1 MSNKP
6 LRIFIGFDSAEPIA
20 YHVCCQ
26 SILEK
31 ASRPVSFTP
40 VGLINVPDEYTR
52 PRGERDSTEFA
63 ISRFLVPW
71 MCDFQG
77 QALFMDC
84 DMLFRGDVAELFDS
98 VSTDKSVFVVKHDYI
113 PKSDRKFLG
122 QKQTRY
128 IKKNWSSVMLFNN
141 AQCKALSLDYVQNAQ
156 GLELHQFK
164 WLNDSEIGELEPTWN
179 HLVGEYPES
188 NIAKNLHFTL
198 GGPYFS
204 DYQDTDHAAD
214 WFDVL
219 GRALVPMSSIK

>member
-6 LRIFIGFDSAEPIA
+6 IRIFVGFDSAEAIA

-26 SILEK
+26 SILDK

-40 VGLINVPDEYTR
+40 IGLANVPAEYKR
-52 PRGERDSTEFA
+52 PRGEKDSTEFA
-63 ISRFLVPW
+63 VSRFLVPW

-77 QALFMDC
+77 QALFVDC

-98 VSTDKSVFVVKHDYI
+98 VGTDKSVSVVKHDYI
-113 PKSDRKFLG
+113 PKSDKKFLG
-122 QKQTRY
+122 QKQTKY
-128 IKKNWSSVMLFNN
+128 IKKNWSSVMVFNN
-141 AQCKALSLDYVQNAQ
+141 ARCRALSLDYVQNAP
-156 GLELHQFK
+156 GLELHQFN
-164 WLNDSEIGELEPTWN
+164 WLDDSEIGELEPAWN

-188 NIAKNLHFTL
+188 SSAKNLHYTL

-204 DYQDTDHAAD
+204 DYEDTDHAAD
-214 WFDVL
+214 WFDAL